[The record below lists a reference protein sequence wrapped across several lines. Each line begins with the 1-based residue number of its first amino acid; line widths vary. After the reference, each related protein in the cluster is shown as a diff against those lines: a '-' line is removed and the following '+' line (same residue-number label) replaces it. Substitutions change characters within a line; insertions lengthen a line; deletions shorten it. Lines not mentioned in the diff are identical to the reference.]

1 LADLAGE
8 IEDLSIAQIAAGLDP
23 MDDTTWL
30 ESLHVP
36 YKIFELANSQ
46 HDMGGAG
53 PEFQKTMLDAI
64 RWTISN
70 DAR

>member
-36 YKIFELANSQ
+36 YKIFELASSL
-46 HDMGGAG
+46 HDGKDQFSSYDG
-53 PEFQKTMLDAI
+53 EC
-64 RWTISN
+64 
-70 DAR
+70 